1 MGIVFYEEYKV
12 LKDQTIAA
20 IATSTAIGGIG
31 IVRLSGS
38 DSLEIVKKMTTL
50 QDLKPRHAYFSKFLG
65 KKGEVIDE
73 GVVLYYKGPNSF
85 TGEDVIELQ
94 GHGGLVV
101 LTRVLNR
108 ALELGAIMARR
119 GEFSERAFVNGKLD
133 LVQAEAIHDL
143 IVSQSEAQAKAAM
156 NSLTGNFSKRVNEL
170 LETLIMMRVYIEAAI
185 DFSEEDIDFISD
197 GNVIKGLNE
206 LNDQVSK
213 LLKSAGNGKVLTD
226 GLKVVIAGRPNAG
239 KSSLL
244 NALSGEET
252 AIVTDIEGTTRDVL
266 RERIIIEGVPLNI
279 IDTAGLRE
287 TSDIIEAEG
296 IKRAKREMANADLVL
311 WMHDDSED
319 FTGIDADIMDLG
331 IPIINIHN
339 KADLSGNTIGKH
351 DGFIAISARDNLGI
365 EVVKSVILEHAGFE
379 SQEGLFSARERHLQ
393 ALRSVLSHFDVALRL
408 IDEEAAIEILAEE
421 LRLAQISLGEIT
433 GEFSSDALLGEIFS
447 NFCIGK

>member
-1 MGIVFYEEYKV
+1 MGIVFYEELKV

-31 IVRLSGS
+31 IVRLSGRE
-38 DSLEIVKKMTTL
+38 SLQIVQSMTTL
-50 QDLKPRHAYFSKFLG
+50 QDLEPRHAYFSKFLG
-65 KKGEVIDE
+65 ANGEVIDE

-108 ALELGAIMARR
+108 TLELGATMARR
-119 GEFSERAFVNGKLD
+119 GEFSERAFINGKLD

-170 LETLIMMRVYIEAAI
+170 LETLIMLRVYIEAAI

-197 GNVIKGLNE
+197 GNVVRGLNE
-206 LNDQVSK
+206 LNDQVSE
-213 LLKSAGNGKVLTD
+213 LLRSAGNGKVLTD
-226 GLKVVIAGRPNAG
+226 GLKVVIAGKPNAG

-266 RERIIIEGVPLNI
+266 RERIIIEGVPLYI

-287 TSDIIEAEG
+287 TDDAIEAEG
-296 IKRAKREMANADLVL
+296 IKRAKKEMANADLVL
-311 WMHDDSED
+311 WMHDDSEQFIGMD
-319 FTGIDADIMDLG
+319 EDILALN

-339 KADLSGNTIGKH
+339 KADLSGKIIGKH
-351 DGFIAISARDNLGI
+351 DDFIAISAKDDLGI
-365 EVVKSVILEHAGFE
+365 DIVKSVILEHAGFE

-393 ALRSVLSHFDVALRL
+393 ALRTVLSHFEIALRL
-408 IDEEAAIEILAEE
+408 IHEEVAIELLAEE
-421 LRLAQISLGEIT
+421 LRLAQVSLGEIT

>member
-1 MGIVFYEEYKV
+1 MGIVFYEDLNV

-38 DSLEIVKKMTTL
+38 ESIRIVQEMTNL
-50 QDLKPRHAYFSKFLG
+50 ADLKPRHAYFSPFLAQS
-65 KKGEVIDE
+65 GEVLDE
-73 GVVLYYKGPNSF
+73 GVVIYYKGPNSF

-101 LTRVLNR
+101 LNRVLSR
-108 ALELGAIMARR
+108 TLELGATMARR

-156 NSLTGNFSKRVNEL
+156 NSLTGNFSKKVNEL
-170 LETLIMMRVYIEAAI
+170 LESLVMMRVYIEAAI

-197 GNVIKGLNE
+197 GNVLKGLNE
-206 LNDQVSK
+206 LNDQVTL

-226 GLKVVIAGRPNAG
+226 GLKVVIAGKPNAG

-266 RERIIIEGVPLNI
+266 RERIIIDGIPLYI

-287 TSDIIEAEG
+287 TTDQIEAEG
-296 IKRAKREMANADLVL
+296 IKRAKREMAAADLVL
-311 WMHDDSED
+311 WMHDDSQD
-319 FTGIDADIMDLG
+319 FIGIDEDIAALN

-339 KADLSGNTIGKH
+339 KADISGNAIGKN
-351 DGFIAISARDNLGI
+351 DEYLVISAKENLGI
-365 EVVKSVILEHAGFE
+365 DLVKSAILSYAG
-379 SQEGLFSARERHLQ
+379 LK
-393 ALRSVLSHFDVALRL
+393 
-408 IDEEAAIEILAEE
+408 I
-421 LRLAQISLGEIT
+421 
-433 GEFSSDALLGEIFS
+433 
-447 NFCIGK
+447 CIGTFCCSASLNS

>member
-1 MGIVFYEEYKV
+1 M

-38 DSLEIVKKMTTL
+38 ESLKIVEAMTTL
-50 QDLKPRHAYFSKFLG
+50 KDLKPRHAYFSKFLG
-65 KKGEVIDE
+65 KEGEVIDE

-94 GHGGLVV
+94 GHGGIV
-101 LTRVLNR
+101 VLNR
-108 ALELGAIMARR
+108 VLSRTLELGAIMARR
-119 GEFSERAFVNGKLD
+119 GEFSERAFINGKLD

-156 NSLTGNFSKRVNEL
+156 NSLTGNFSKKINAL
-170 LETLIMMRVYIEAAI
+170 LESLIMMRVYIEAAI

-197 GNVIKGLNE
+197 GNVVKGLNE
-206 LNDQVSK
+206 LNDQVTA

-226 GLKVVIAGRPNAG
+226 GLKVVIAGKPNAG

-266 RERIIIEGVPLNI
+266 RERIIIEGVPLYI

-287 TSDIIEAEG
+287 TSDAIEAEG

-311 WMHDDSED
+311 WMHDDSQSFE
-319 FTGIDADIMDLG
+319 GIDADIEALN

-339 KADLSGNTIGKH
+339 KADISGNRIGQH
-351 DGFIAISARDNLGI
+351 DGYIAISAKDDLGI
-365 EVVKSVILEHAGFE
+365 DIVKSVILEHAGFE
-379 SQEGLFSARERHLQ
+379 SQEGQFSARERHLQ
-393 ALRSVLSHFDVALRL
+393 SLKSVLEHFAVSLKL
-408 IDEEAAIEILAEE
+408 IHEEVAIELVAEE

>member
-38 DSLEIVKKMTTL
+38 DSLKIVEAMTSL
-50 QDLKPRHAYFSKFLG
+50 KDLKPRHAYFSKFLG
-65 KKGEVIDE
+65 EGGEVIDE
-73 GVVLYYKGPNSF
+73 GVVLYYKGPHSF

-108 ALELGAIMARR
+108 ALALGATMARR
-119 GEFSERAFVNGKLD
+119 GEFSERAFINGKLD

-156 NSLTGNFSKRVNEL
+156 NSLSGNFSKRVNEL
-170 LETLIMMRVYIEAAI
+170 LQTLVMMRVYIEAAI

-197 GNVIKGLNE
+197 GNVVKGLNE
-206 LNDQVSK
+206 LNGQVSE

-266 RERIIIEGVPLNI
+266 RERIIIDGVPLYI

-287 TSDIIEAEG
+287 TTDVIEAEG

-311 WMHDDSED
+311 WMHDDSEE
-319 FTGIDADIMDLG
+319 FTGIDADIIALN

-339 KADLSGNTIGKH
+339 KADLSGNKIGKQ
-351 DGFIAISARDNLGI
+351 DGFIAISAKDNLGVDI
-365 EVVKSVILEHAGFE
+365 VKEVILQHAGFE

-393 ALRSVLSHFDVALRL
+393 SLRDVLSHFEVALRL
-408 IDEEAAIEILAEE
+408 IHEEVAIELLAEE
-421 LRLAQISLGEIT
+421 LRLAQISLGAIT

>member
-1 MGIVFYEEYKV
+1 M

-31 IVRLSGS
+31 IVRISGS
-38 DSLEIVKKMTTL
+38 EALEIAQKMTTL
-50 QDLKPRHAYFSKFLG
+50 KDLKPRHAYFSPFLDRDG
-65 KKGEVIDE
+65 TTIDE

-94 GHGGLVV
+94 GHGGVIV
-101 LTRVLNR
+101 LNRVLNR
-108 ALELGAIMARR
+108 VLELGATMARR
-119 GEFSERAFVNGKLD
+119 GEFSERAFLNGKLD

-156 NSLTGNFSKRVNEL
+156 SSLTGNFSKRVNKL
-170 LETLIMMRVYIEAAI
+170 LEALIMMRVYIEAAI

-197 GNVIKGLNE
+197 GNVVKGLTE
-206 LNDQVSK
+206 LNSQVSE

-226 GLKVVIAGRPNAG
+226 GIRVVIAGRPNAG

-266 RERIIIEGVPLNI
+266 REQIILDGMPLYV

-287 TSDIIEAEG
+287 TTDQIEAEG
-296 IKRAKREMANADLVL
+296 IKRAKQEAATADLVL
-311 WMHDDSED
+311 WMHDDRTPFE
-319 FTGIDADIMDLG
+319 GIDADIAALN
-331 IPIINIHN
+331 IPTIIIHN
-339 KADLSGNTIGKH
+339 KADLSGRTIGAHEKY
-351 DGFIAISARDNLGI
+351 IAISAKDGQGLEALKNA
-365 EVVKSVILEHAGFE
+365 ILKQVGFE
-379 SQEGLFSARERHLQ
+379 AQEGLFSARERHLQ
-393 ALRSVLSHFDVALRL
+393 ALRSVLEHFATALSL
-408 IDEEAAIEILAEE
+408 IEDEVAIELVAEE
-421 LRLAQISLGEIT
+421 LRLAQIALGEIT

>member
-1 MGIVFYEEYKV
+1 M

-31 IVRLSGS
+31 IVRISGS
-38 DSLEIVKKMTTL
+38 EALEIAQKMTTL
-50 QDLKPRHAYFSKFLG
+50 KDLKPRHAYFSPFLDRDG
-65 KKGEVIDE
+65 ITIDE

-94 GHGGLVV
+94 GHGGVIV
-101 LTRVLNR
+101 LNRVLNR
-108 ALELGAIMARR
+108 VLELGATMARR
-119 GEFSERAFVNGKLD
+119 GEFSERAFLNGKLD

-156 NSLTGNFSKRVNEL
+156 SSLTGNFSKRVNEL
-170 LETLIMMRVYIEAAI
+170 LEALIMMRVYIEAAI

-197 GNVIKGLNE
+197 GNVVKGLTE
-206 LNDQVSK
+206 LNSQVSE

-226 GLKVVIAGRPNAG
+226 GIRVVIAGRPNAG

-266 RERIIIEGVPLNI
+266 REQIILDGMPLYV

-287 TSDIIEAEG
+287 TTDQIEAEG
-296 IKRAKREMANADLVL
+296 IKRAKQEAATADLVL
-311 WMHDDSED
+311 WMHDDRTPFE
-319 FTGIDADIMDLG
+319 GIDADIAALN
-331 IPIINIHN
+331 IPIITIHN
-339 KADLSGNTIGKH
+339 KADLSGREIGAH
-351 DGFIAISARDNLGI
+351 GDYIAISAKDGQGL
-365 EVVKSVILEHAGFE
+365 EALKAAILKQVGFE
-379 SQEGLFSARERHLQ
+379 AQEGLFSARERHLQ
-393 ALRSVLSHFDVALRL
+393 ALRSVLEHFATALAL
-408 IDEEAAIEILAEE
+408 IEDEVVIELVAEE
-421 LRLAQISLGEIT
+421 LRLAQIALGEIT

>member
-1 MGIVFYEEYKV
+1 MGIVFYKELKV

-20 IATSTAIGGIG
+20 IATSTAVGGIG

-38 DSLEIVKKMTTL
+38 ESIRIVQEMTKLT
-50 QDLKPRHAYFSKFLG
+50 DLTPRHAYFSPFLG
-65 KKGEVIDE
+65 KDGEVIDE
-73 GVVLYYKGPNSF
+73 GVVIFYRGPNSF

-101 LTRVLNR
+101 LNRVLSR
-108 ALELGAIMARR
+108 TLELGAIMARR
-119 GEFSERAFVNGKLD
+119 GEFSERAFINGKLD

-156 NSLTGNFSKRVNEL
+156 NSLTGRFSHKVNEL
-170 LETLIMMRVYIEAAI
+170 LESLVMMRVYIEAAI

-197 GNVIKGLNE
+197 GNVIKGLNA
-206 LNDQVSK
+206 LNDQVSA

-226 GLKVVIAGRPNAG
+226 GLKVVIAGKPNAG

-266 RERIIIEGVPLNI
+266 RERIIIDGIPLYI

-287 TSDIIEAEG
+287 TSDQIEAEG
-296 IKRAKREMANADLVL
+296 IKRAKREMAGADLVL
-311 WMHDDSED
+311 WMHDDSQE
-319 FTGIDADIMDLG
+319 FFGIDADIAALN
-331 IPIINIHN
+331 IPVINIHN
-339 KADLSGNTIGKH
+339 KADISGNRIGQH
-351 DGFIAISARDNLGI
+351 ENYIAISAKEDLGI
-365 EVVKSVILEHAGFE
+365 DAVKAAILKYAGFE
-379 SQEGLFSARERHLQ
+379 SQEGIFSARERHLQ
-393 ALRSVLSHFDVALRL
+393 ALKSVLEHFAISLRL
-408 IDEEAAIEILAEE
+408 IHEEVAIELVAEE

-447 NFCIGK
+447 NFCVGK

>member
-12 LKDQTIAA
+12 LKDQTIVA

-38 DSLEIVKKMTTL
+38 DSLKIVESMTTL
-50 QDLKPRHAYFSKFLG
+50 KDLKPRHAYFSKFLG
-65 KKGEVIDE
+65 SEGDVIDE

-156 NSLTGNFSKRVNEL
+156 NSLTGNFSKRVNAL

-197 GNVIKGLNE
+197 GNVVKGLNE
-206 LNDQVSK
+206 LNYQVSA

-266 RERIIIEGVPLNI
+266 RERIIIEGVPLYI

-296 IKRAKREMANADLVL
+296 IKRAKKEMANADLVL
-311 WMHDDSED
+311 WMHDDSEN
-319 FTGIDADIMDLG
+319 FTGIDADIRDLG

-351 DGFIAISARDNLGI
+351 EGFIAISAKDNLGV
-365 EVVKSVILEHAGFE
+365 EVVKEVILEHAGFE

-408 IDEEAAIEILAEE
+408 IHEEVAIELLAEE

>member
-1 MGIVFYEEYKV
+1 M

-38 DSLEIVKKMTTL
+38 ESIRIVKEMSRLTE
-50 QDLKPRHAYFSKFLG
+50 LKPRHAYFSPFLG
-65 KKGEVIDE
+65 SNGETIDE
-73 GVVLYYKGPNSF
+73 GVILYYKGPNSF
-85 TGEDVIELQ
+85 TGEDVVELQ

-101 LTRVLNR
+101 LNRVLSR
-108 ALELGAIMARR
+108 ALELGATMARR
-119 GEFSERAFVNGKLD
+119 GEFSERAFINGKLD

-156 NSLTGNFSKRVNEL
+156 NSLTGNFSKHVNAL
-170 LETLIMMRVYIEAAI
+170 LESLITMRVYIEAAI

-197 GNVIKGLNE
+197 GNVIKGLNT
-206 LNDQVSK
+206 LNDQVAS

-226 GLKVVIAGRPNAG
+226 GLKVVIAGKPNAG

-266 RERIIIEGVPLNI
+266 RERIIIDGVPLYI

-287 TSDIIEAEG
+287 TSDRIEAEG
-296 IKRAKREMANADLVL
+296 IKRAKKEMQSADLVL
-311 WMHDDSED
+311 WMHDDSQD
-319 FTGIDADIMDLG
+319 FTGIDADIENLG

-339 KADLSGNTIGKH
+339 KADLSGNRIGKQA
-351 DGFIAISARDNLGI
+351 DFIAISAKEDLGI
-365 EVVKSVILEHAGFE
+365 DDVKAAILEYAGFE
-379 SQEGLFSARERHLQ
+379 SQEGRFSARERHLQ
-393 ALRSVLSHFDVALRL
+393 ALRDVLTHFDISLRL
-408 IDEEAAIEILAEE
+408 IGQEVAIELVAEE
-421 LRLAQISLGEIT
+421 LRLAQIALGEIT